1 MSESGRS
8 AAGRTARPG
17 TLLSHRPAA
26 ADARTPPGRTCA
38 GYCPALEIRSARPS
52 LTPAECFRPRSGPGR
67 IAAMGDAGTFMA
79 TPVGLSLLAE
89 VAGLDLW
96 DFMEQIGESIPGTTL
111 KASPSGADAP
121 GPGHGPAAARPRRQ
135 APDVVTDHVAAVA
148 SSLDQLA

>member
-1 MSESGRS
+1 
-8 AAGRTARPG
+8 
-17 TLLSHRPAA
+17 
-26 ADARTPPGRTCA
+26 
-38 GYCPALEIRSARPS
+38 
-52 LTPAECFRPRSGPGR
+52 
-67 IAAMGDAGTFMA
+67 MGDAGTFMA

-111 KASPSGADAP
+111 KASPSDADADAP

-148 SSLDQLA
+148 SSLDQLARCEDRLALLHALADVLCPERSRPPRHHS